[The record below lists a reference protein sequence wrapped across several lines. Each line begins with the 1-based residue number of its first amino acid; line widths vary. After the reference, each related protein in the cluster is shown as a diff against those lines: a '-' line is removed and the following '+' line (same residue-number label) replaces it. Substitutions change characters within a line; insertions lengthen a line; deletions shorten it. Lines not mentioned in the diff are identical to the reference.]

1 MLPQDVIARAR
12 SQLGMKIKYE
22 SGRGGFYPGSL
33 TAADVLGRCCC
44 SGFVAWCLNTPRR
57 VDLPM
62 YQAELGS
69 WVETSAIVRD
79 ARWPFGM
86 FQEVPIAAALAGM
99 VLVYPDRPGHQGH
112 VGIVTVDGPAL
123 LVIHCSSSNYVRTG
137 DAIQETG
144 PEVFLARH
152 AIAARCAHVRYASY
166 QEPAHA
172 A

>member
-1 MLPQDVIARAR
+1 MLPAEVISRAR
-12 SQLGMKIKYE
+12 SQLGMKTRYE
-22 SGRGGFYPGSL
+22 SGRGGFFPGSL
-33 TAADVLGRCCC
+33 TAADAMGRCCC

-79 ARWPFGM
+79 ARRPFGM
-86 FQEVPIAAALAGM
+86 FQQVPIEDAEPGM
-99 VLVYPDRPGHQGH
+99 VLCYGDRPGHQGH
-112 VGIVTVDGPAL
+112 VGIITVAGPPL

-144 PEVFLARH
+144 PELFIARH
-152 AIAARCAHVRYASY
+152 AICARCAHVDYANY